1 MSLAVDV
8 RAARGG
14 FALDVA
20 FTVAPGETVALVGP
34 NGAGKSTLVALLAG
48 LLRPTAGTI
57 RLGDRVL
64 DGDGVHV
71 PAAGRRAGVVFQDLR
86 LFPNLSAIENVAFPL
101 RAAGEP
107 RGGARRRARDLLERM
122 GVGARADA
130 LPRDLSGG
138 EAQRVALARALV
150 AEPDLL
156 ILDEPLAALDVRA
169 RGEIRSLLAR
179 ELAAFP
185 GVRILVSHDP
195 VDAMTLADRVV
206 VLEGGRVVQVGAPDA
221 IRDAPAT
228 PWAADLVG
236 LNRFR
241 GRLEPLET
249 GAGRLVVEDGGEVVV
264 AWPADL
270 AHAAHPD
277 VTALLRPSD
286 VSLSLTAPT
295 SGSARNMLRGRI
307 RSIAYETERARVR
320 VDSTPPVVAEIT
332 LGSVQRLQLA
342 ADTEVW
348 VSFKAVEPRIVL
360 EGALS

>member
-1 MSLAVDV
+1 MSLAVD
-8 RAARGG
+8 AAVTLDG
-14 FALDVA
+14 FTLEVA
-20 FTVAPGETVALVGP
+20 VDLPDDGTVAIVGP

-48 LLRPTAGTI
+48 LIPPDRGTI
-57 RLGDRVL
+57 RLGGRTL
-64 DGDGVHV
+64 DGDGNHV
-71 PAAGRRAGVVFQDLR
+71 PARERNVGVAFQERR
-86 LFPNLSAIENVAFPL
+86 LFPTLSALENVAFPL
-101 RAAGEP
+101 RA
-107 RGGARRRARDLLERM
+107 RGVATSPARERARAVLAR
-122 GVGARADA
+122 VGLVDRAGA
-130 LPRDLSGG
+130 LPGDLSGG
-138 EAQRVALARALV
+138 EQQRVALARALV

-169 RGEIRSLLAR
+169 RADIRSLLAR

-185 GVRILVSHDP
+185 GVRIVVSHDP

-206 VLEGGRVVQVGAPDA
+206 VLEGGRVVQVGTPDE

-241 GRLEPLET
+241 GRLEPLEP
-249 GAGRLVVEDGGEVVV
+249 GAGRLVVEGGGEVIV
-264 AWPADL
+264 AWPADVPHV
-270 AHAAHPD
+270 AQPD

-307 RSIAYETERARVR
+307 RSIALETERARVR
-320 VDSTPPVVAEIT
+320 VDATPPIVAEIT
-332 LGSVQRLQLA
+332 LGSVLRLRLA

-348 VSFKAVEPRIVL
+348 VTFKAVEPRIEL
-360 EGALS
+360 GAALS